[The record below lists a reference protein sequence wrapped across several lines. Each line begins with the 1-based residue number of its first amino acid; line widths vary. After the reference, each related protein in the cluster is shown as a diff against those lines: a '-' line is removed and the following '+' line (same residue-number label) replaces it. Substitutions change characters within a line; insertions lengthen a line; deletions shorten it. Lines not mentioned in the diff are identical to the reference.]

1 MGACAQIAV
10 FTFAYAANALLCLYS
25 VAAWAQEI
33 GTSFSVPFFRLS
45 VGTDD
50 RSKLLLYPSSASA
63 WAQMTGASFS
73 VPLNQDLGH
82 YNYTPRNENYRGLID
97 KI

>member
-33 GTSFSVPFFRLS
+33 GSSFSVPFFRLS

-50 RSKLLLYPSSASA
+50 RSKLLCTLKPRF
-63 WAQMTGASFS
+63 GALHTRF
-73 VPLNQDLGH
+73 DD
-82 YNYTPRNENYRGLID
+82 YTPRNENYRGLID